1 MISKATFLLP
11 PKGLFLPNHEIED
24 PLPYYYKPLTKYLY
38 RKRIQL
44 GFDLLGMEIFE
55 NVLDFGY
62 GSGLLFPS
70 LARFSRNLYGIDL
83 VSDPILVQSILEKI
97 NIKADL
103 KKGDIT
109 EARYPAAFFN
119 LIVCFSVFEHISD
132 PDAIL
137 SEMHHI
143 LKPGG
148 KILAGMPRVDRNME
162 KLFTFIGYKNIEQF
176 HVSTHVD
183 FMRSAKKYFKLK
195 KSSRLFGFL
204 PEKLGLYFN
213 MLFEKAD
220 NT

>member
-1 MISKATFLLP
+1 MISKATFHLP

-24 PLPYYYKPLTKYLY
+24 PLPYYYKPLTRYLY

-44 GFDLLGMEIFE
+44 GLDLLSTEIFE

-70 LARFSRNLYGIDL
+70 LARFSGNLYGIDL
-83 VSDPILVQSILEKI
+83 VSDPILVQSILDKI

-103 KKGDIT
+103 KKGDISD
-109 EARYPAAFFN
+109 AGYPSEYFD

-132 PDAIL
+132 PDTIL
-137 SEMHHI
+137 SEMYRI

-148 KILAGMPRVDRNME
+148 QLLVGMPRVDKSME

-176 HVSTHVD
+176 HVCTHVD
-183 FMRSAKKYFKLK
+183 FLQSANKYFMLK
-195 KSSRLFGFL
+195 MRNRLFGFL

-213 MLFEKAD
+213 MLFEKSVP
-220 NT
+220 